1 MVECR
6 NRDLAS
12 RRFGKH
18 YCLLIGSD
26 FVTHFRIGRYS
37 EVCSMD
43 IGGILN
49 RTIMHGR
56 FLDESFL
63 SKRAL
68 SLSFSG
74 LISRALKVHVATLVW
89 NQRIVDLKYVF

>member
-18 YCLLIGSD
+18 YCLLID
-26 FVTHFRIGRYS
+26 FRYS